1 MPRPPLWTQPKK
13 GDRVPEHVLVTGGAG
28 FVGSHLVDALI
39 ARGNRVRVLDS
50 LEPQVHGPQRD
61 APPYWNPRAGLVRGS
76 VTDAAVVAR
85 ALEGVD
91 VVLHE
96 AALVGVGQSMYD
108 IARYCQVNTGGAA
121 ILLEEIVR
129 RRDRIRK
136 VLVASSMSVYG
147 EGAYRTPQGE
157 MRAPRLR
164 GRDRLER
171 SEWEMHDPTS
181 GTPLEPMPTPEAKPL
196 HPTSVYAITKRDHEE
211 LFLTVGYAYK
221 IPTVALRYF
230 NIYGERQALSNP
242 YTGVAAIFSARV
254 LNRQPPVLFEDG
266 KQSRDFVHV
275 SDVVQA
281 NLLALDTDRAD
292 YQALNVGTGRPT
304 TVGQVAAAI
313 LDALGA
319 RDLAPTVLGTFRE
332 GDIRHC
338 YADIT
343 LARALLG
350 YEPRVAF
357 ADGMRQLVAWVRGQ
371 GGAVDRFDQAHEQ
384 LVARG
389 LA

>member
-1 MPRPPLWTQPKK
+1 
-13 GDRVPEHVLVTGGAG
+13 LVTGGAG

-39 ARGNRVRVLDS
+39 TRGYRVRVLDS
-50 LEPQVHGPQRD
+50 IEAQVHGPD
-61 APPYWNPRAGLVRGS
+61 ADVPAYWNPRAELVRGS
-76 VTDAAVVAR
+76 VTDPETVAR
-85 ALEGVD
+85 VLDGID
-91 VVLHE
+91 VVLHH
-96 AALVGVGQSMYD
+96 AALVGVGQSMYH
-108 IARYCQVNTGGAA
+108 IARYCQVNTVGGA
-121 ILLEEIVR
+121 ILLEEIVKR
-129 RRDRIRK
+129 RARIRK

-147 EGAYRTPQGE
+147 EGAYQTKQGDT
-157 MRAPRLR
+157 RAPRLR
-164 GRDRLER
+164 GRDQLARG
-171 SEWEMHDPTS
+171 EWEMRDPTT
-181 GTPLEPMPTPEAKPL
+181 GAPLTPMPTPESKPL
-196 HPTSVYAITKRDHEE
+196 QPTSVYAITKRDHEE
-211 LFLTVGYAYK
+211 LFLSVGYAYR

-254 LNRQPPVLFEDG
+254 LNGQPPVVFEDG

-281 NLLALDTDRAD
+281 NLLALETDSAD

-304 TVGQVAAAI
+304 TVRQVADAI
-313 LDALGA
+313 LSALGA

-343 LARALLG
+343 LARTLLG

-357 ADGMRQLVAWVRGQ
+357 ADGMRQLVEWVRGQ
-371 GGAVDRFDQAHEQ
+371 RAVDRFDDAHQQ
-384 LVARG
+384 LVTRG

>member
-1 MPRPPLWTQPKK
+1 VSEQ
-13 GDRVPEHVLVTGGAG
+13 VLVTGGAG

-61 APPYWNPRAGLVRGS
+61 APPYWNPRAELVRGS

-343 LARALLG
+343 LARTLLG

-357 ADGMRQLVAWVRGQ
+357 ADGMRQLVEWVRGQ

>member
-1 MPRPPLWTQPKK
+1 MSEQ
-13 GDRVPEHVLVTGGAG
+13 VLVTGGAG

-61 APPYWNPRAGLVRGS
+61 APPYWNPRAELVRGS

-338 YADIT
+338 YADIA
-343 LARALLG
+343 LARTLLG

-357 ADGMRQLVAWVRGQ
+357 ADGMRQLVEWVRGQ

>member
-1 MPRPPLWTQPKK
+1 
-13 GDRVPEHVLVTGGAG
+13 VPEHVLVTGGAG

-39 ARGNRVRVLDS
+39 ARGDRVRVLDT
-50 LEPQVHGPQRD
+50 LEPQVHGPDGQ
-61 APPYWNPRAGLVRGS
+61 PPAYWNSRAELVRGS
-76 VTDAAVVAR
+76 VTDPGVVAR
-85 ALEGVD
+85 ALEGID

-96 AALVGVGQSMYD
+96 AALVGVGQSMYNMV
-108 IARYCQVNTGGAA
+108 RYCQVNTLGAA
-121 ILLEEIVR
+121 VLLEEVVKR
-129 RRDRIRK
+129 RKQIRK
-136 VLVASSMSVYG
+136 MLVASSMSVYG
-147 EGAYRTPQGE
+147 EGAYRTAEGE

-171 SEWEMHDPTS
+171 SEWEMRDPTT
-181 GTPLEPMPTPEAKPL
+181 GAPLTPMPTPESKPL
-196 HPTSVYAITKRDHEE
+196 QPTSVYAITKRDHEE
-211 LFLTVGYAYK
+211 LFLAVGYAYR

-254 LNRQPPVLFEDG
+254 LNQQPPVVFEDG
-266 KQSRDFVHV
+266 EQSRDFVHV

-281 NLLALDTDRAD
+281 NLLALETDRAD

-304 TVGQVAAAI
+304 TVRQVADAI
-313 LDALGA
+313 LSALAA
-319 RDLAPTVLGTFRE
+319 RDLAPTVLGKFRE

-343 LARALLG
+343 LARTLLG
-350 YEPRVAF
+350 YEPRVPF
-357 ADGMRQLVAWVRGQ
+357 AVGMRQLVEWVRGQ
-371 GGAVDRFDQAHEQ
+371 RAVDRFDDAHQQ
-384 LVARG
+384 LVTRG

>member
-1 MPRPPLWTQPKK
+1 VSEQ
-13 GDRVPEHVLVTGGAG
+13 VLVTGGAG

-50 LEPQVHGPQRD
+50 FEPQVHGPQREP
-61 APPYWNPRAGLVRGS
+61 PPYWNPRAELVRGS

-147 EGAYRTPQGE
+147 EGASRPPQGE

-313 LDALGA
+313 LDALDA

-338 YADIT
+338 YADIA
-343 LARALLG
+343 LARTLLG

-357 ADGMRQLVAWVRGQ
+357 ADGMRQLVEWVRGQ